1 MGKMSLTGCVNCR
14 CGNGCK
20 QGNTFYL
27 DSIFRPVNERL
38 IAKPEWRPA
47 RQTEFADAFDIRFVA
62 DRDNGLFTLQ
72 PNEKRFFG
80 LGVALDLPS
89 DLSAELRPR
98 SSLGYKRGLF
108 LINADTLILSNKR
121 GLIESDYKDELK
133 AHLWNITNNPVTLF
147 DGERICQ
154 VRFSE
159 SMTGFCNR
167 SHGKYKLKSVAT
179 QRVGGYGSTG
189 VS

>member
-1 MGKMSLTGCVNCR
+1 MSLTGCGNCR
-14 CGNGCK
+14 CGKGCE

-38 IAKPEWRPA
+38 IAKPEWMPA

-62 DRDNGLFTLQ
+62 DREKGLFTLQ

-89 DLSAELRPR
+89 DLSAFLLAR
-98 SSLGYKRGLF
+98 SSTGSKKGLM
-108 LINADTLILSNKR
+108 LTNSI
-121 GLIESDYKDELK
+121 GLIDSDYTDELK

-167 SHGKYKLKSVAT
+167 SHGKYKLKPVAT
-179 QRVGGYGSTG
+179 QRVGGHGSTG